1 MSVFKKKWV
10 GSKNNRL
17 IDRDGPR
24 DEKVLGGLDFLCR
37 HGRPAKKIF
46 CPCRTRQRHPRRV
59 LNSRLWCAQ
68 RNIVVAHRRRD
79 NFFIPITPCTPS
91 EKCARQRARERK
103 ACPVIQTGP
112 VASERAPRV
121 SAARL
126 YTGAPL
132 IACVVRVR

>member
-10 GSKNNRL
+10 GSKNNLL

-24 DEKVLGGLDFLCR
+24 DEKALGRLDFRCR

-46 CPCRTRQRHPRRV
+46 CPRRI
-59 LNSRLWCAQ
+59 LNSRMWCAQ

-112 VASERAPRV
+112 VASERAP
-121 SAARL
+121 
-126 YTGAPL
+126 L